1 MEINKENLELT
12 KNISLKTSQTML
24 GADDPQFKRI
34 HHNFHH
40 IVLYIKDYI
49 MKEKCKNYL
58 EIGTH
63 YGHSICNMLQSKYN
77 SKYIGI
83 DIFKRW
89 GNSKITNMEKL
100 ANDNVKKFNINNYEC
115 KLLKANSQT
124 KSTIDLVKEYFPEG
138 IDLLFIDGD
147 HSYNGIIN
155 DFNNYFPLVNKGGYI
170 VFDDYLPY
178 KVGNHERES
187 PKAINKIVSNNKN
200 KILDIGLVDDIVN
213 IDDLKK
219 NPRIN
224 LNGKNIDY
232 IIQKL

>member
-1 MEINKENLELT
+1 MELNKQSLGLT
-12 KNISLKTSQTML
+12 KNISIKTSQTMI
-24 GADDPQFKRI
+24 GCDDPQFKRI

-63 YGHSICNMLQSKYN
+63 YGHSICNMLQSKYQ
-77 SKYIGI
+77 SKYMAI
-83 DIFKRW
+83 DIFKKW
-89 GNSKITNMEKL
+89 GDGKISNMEKL
-100 ANDNVKKFNINNYEC
+100 ANDNAKKFNINNYEY
-115 KLLKANSQT
+115 KIVKGNSQSKAT
-124 KSTIDLVKEYFPEG
+124 LDVVKEYFPEG

-147 HSYNGIIN
+147 HSYNGIIK
-155 DFNNYFPLVNKGGYI
+155 DFKNYFPFVNKGGYI

-178 KVGNHERES
+178 KIGNKERDA
-187 PKAINKIVSNNKN
+187 PKAINKIVGDNKG
-200 KILDIGLVDDIVN
+200 KIKDIGLIDDIVN
-213 IDDLKK
+213 VYQLK
-219 NPRIN
+219 NMQN

>member
-1 MEINKENLELT
+1 MELNKITLEKT

-34 HHNFHH
+34 QHNYHH

-63 YGHSICNMLQSKYN
+63 YGHSISNMLQSKYQ
-77 SKYIGI
+77 SKYMGI

-89 GNSKITNMEKL
+89 GDSKITNMEKL
-100 ANDNVKKFNINNYEC
+100 ANDNVKKFNIHNYEC
-115 KLLKANSQT
+115 KLVKANSQVLESVNIV
-124 KSTIDLVKEYFPEG
+124 KSYFPEG

-170 VFDDYLPY
+170 IFDDYLPY
-178 KVGNHERES
+178 KNGSKERQA
-187 PKAINKIVSNNKN
+187 PKAIKKIVSNNKN
-200 KILDIGLVDDIVN
+200 KILDIGLIDDIVN
-213 IDDLKK
+213 IYKLKYS
-219 NPRIN
+219 NIN

-232 IIQKL
+232 IIQKM